1 MYGGGFLIKIFMDC
15 RWEPF
20 KLVGQTTAMQDTH
33 KSWCEHLCSS
43 LLCWGTLKI
52 CARYLQIRHFCSW
65 SAYIAIWYTETELFT
80 SMFFAQV
87 NPDHPGQDVRWT
99 RRASGASQ
107 TRAPPSRMRHAKPS
121 HKFGFTL
128 PLMEEQRLFHTIR
141 WSDQQARSAL
151 AVKINRQPCPSLSGQ
166 QLLPQPGSEVMP
178 ILPSGPHEAQSLMHI
193 IREQPSQ
200 KFFSTEIFL
209 YLLSLSNFL
218 WYLLSGHS
226 LPAHPSRTPPS
237 PRGFQGVFFF
247 FF

>member
-1 MYGGGFLIKIFMDC
+1 
-15 RWEPF
+15 
-20 KLVGQTTAMQDTH
+20 
-33 KSWCEHLCSS
+33 
-43 LLCWGTLKI
+43 
-52 CARYLQIRHFCSW
+52 
-65 SAYIAIWYTETELFT
+65 
-80 SMFFAQV
+80 MFFAQV
-87 NPDHPGQDVRWT
+87 NPDHPGQDARWT

-107 TRAPPSRMRHAKPS
+107 ARAPPSRMRHAKPS

-141 WSDQQARSAL
+141 WSDQQARTAL

-166 QLLPQPGSEVMP
+166 QLLPQPGSEVTP

-218 WYLLSGHS
+218 WYLPSGHS
-226 LPAHPSRTPPS
+226 LPAHPSRTPPG

-247 FF
+247 FLFHFEWGFLGTNSDAQTAEKSGQENTTRLRRQSYFYCWLCGSLRAHYVHLPHQGKKKKNI

>member
-1 MYGGGFLIKIFMDC
+1 MRL
-15 RWEPF
+15 
-20 KLVGQTTAMQDTH
+20 
-33 KSWCEHLCSS
+33 S

-52 CARYLQIRHFCSW
+52 CARYLKIGHFW
-65 SAYIAIWYTETELFT
+65 TWFTYAAIWYTEIELFT
-80 SMFFAQV
+80 SVFFARV
-87 NPDHPGQDVRWT
+87 NPDHPGQGVRWP

-107 TRAPPSRMRHAKPS
+107 ARAPLRRMTHTKPL

-128 PLMEEQRLFHTIR
+128 PLMEEQWLFHTIR
-141 WSDQQARSAL
+141 WSDQQAHSPL
-151 AVKINRQPCPSLSGQ
+151 TVKINRQPCPSLSGQ
-166 QLLPQPGSEVMP
+166 QLFPHPGREVMP
-178 ILPSGPHEAQSLMHI
+178 ILPSGPHEAHSLMHI

-237 PRGFQGVFFF
+237 PWGFQGVFFF
-247 FF
+247 FLIISFLMGFFFRD